1 MKNGVYLLSF
11 IMNSVNLFRDRLFY
25 TSHKKR
31 CSEKEI
37 EFIKSILS
45 KINKPIKSP
54 SNIELLSINDE
65 FDLYKFDYKKVSFC
79 LKVSLDPECEEIKNE
94 FKNLKNINPKISPFL
109 CESGKIKIGDE
120 ISYLL
125 TTFENAESVYS
136 FGSSVILTEFDNF
149 CYSYKIFQNSKK
161 NKNTYKNHLINFFKK
176 NDLNSLPED
185 CINSIKEN
193 NDFDKINEF
202 IEILK
207 DELKN
212 LTDTQIYQGN
222 FLCHGR
228 LTTKNILCR
237 NGLFKFINFSDCFL
251 SHPFIDLADLS
262 VSIGLNQKLE
272 REILIKFCNYFNINF
287 EENKK
292 LYILCSNIAIRKKI
306 INIIFDYFKEIYL
319 FSSLREDKLIY
330 LSSQFSDN
338 YQRFLTI
345 EHFFKNK
352 EFFLRT
358 LTEPFLK

>member
-1 MKNGVYLLSF
+1 MKNGVYLLLL
-11 IMNSVNLFRDRLFY
+11 IMNNVNLFKDRLFY

-31 CSEKEI
+31 CSEEEI
-37 EFIKSILS
+37 NFVKSVLN

-54 SNIELLSINDE
+54 SNIELLSINDQY
-65 FDLYKFDYKKVSFC
+65 DLYKFDYKKVSFC

-94 FKNLKNINPKISPFL
+94 FKNLKKTNPIISPFL
-109 CESGKIKIGDE
+109 CETGKIKIGDE

-125 TTFENAESVYS
+125 ITFENAESIYS
-136 FGSSVILTEFDNF
+136 FGSSILLTEFNNF

-161 NKNTYKNHLINFFKK
+161 NTNNYKNHLMDFFKK
-176 NDLNSLPED
+176 NDLNSLPEN
-185 CINSIKEN
+185 CINLIKED

-202 IEILK
+202 IENIK

-212 LTDTQIYQGN
+212 LTDPQLYQGD

-228 LTTKNILCR
+228 LTAKNILYR
-237 NGLFKFINFSDCFL
+237 NNAFKFINFSDCFS
-251 SHPFIDLADLS
+251 SHCFLDLADLFI
-262 VSIGLNQKLE
+262 SIGLNQKLE
-272 REILIKFCNYFNINF
+272 RETLIKFCDYFNINF
-287 EENKK
+287 EQNKK
-292 LYILCSNIAIRKKI
+292 LYILCSSIAIRKKI

-319 FSSLREDKLIY
+319 FGALREDKLIY

-345 EHFFKNK
+345 SHFFKNK